1 MSRHIDQTT
10 QESLGTDKSGFWVR
24 SVYYGVIVG
33 LGAML
38 FLVVYLA
45 R

>member
-1 MSRHIDQTT
+1 MSRQIEPSGQ
-10 QESLGTDKSGFWVR
+10 SALGTDKTGFWVR
-24 SVYYGVIVG
+24 SVYYCVIVS